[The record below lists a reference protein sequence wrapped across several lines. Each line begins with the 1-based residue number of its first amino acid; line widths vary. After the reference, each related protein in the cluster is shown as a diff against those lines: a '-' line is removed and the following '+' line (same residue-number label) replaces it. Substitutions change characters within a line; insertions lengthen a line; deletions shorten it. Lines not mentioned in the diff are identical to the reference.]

1 MDKEVSIEE
10 KFERLKQI
18 VNELKGDIKLQD
30 SMKLYKEGKEL
41 VEECQKELADIEGG
55 LITLQGDE

>member
-1 MDKEVSIEE
+1 MSKNISIEE
-10 KFERLKQI
+10 KFDRLKQI

-41 VEECQKELADIEGG
+41 VEECQKELNEIEGG
-55 LITLQGDE
+55 LITLQSDE